1 MFIMFFSRRH
11 IAKTDSVDIGAGD
24 SKGNKKPTATRHI
37 ILIRHG
43 QYNLKGET
51 DEDRYLTELGLSLAF
66 FITAWSRKYSYCRFE
81 FFTAIRFSYCSE
93 TDPYTKYAFW

>member
-11 IAKTDSVDIGAGD
+11 IAKTDNVDIGAGD

-66 FITAWSRKYSYCRFE
+66 FYHCLVTQIF
-81 FFTAIRFSYCSE
+81 ILQI
-93 TDPYTKYAFW
+93 